1 MRYVERLRGQRMIV
15 APKRARAPA
24 CLAALLQ
31 LGWRN
36 SKLKTEIS
44 NLKTQNSKLKTEI
57 SKLKTQNSAFF
68 AALLQLEWR
77 YNSKLKS
84 QNSEL
89 RTQNSELRTQNSELK
104 TQNSK
109 LKTQNWNVERYC
121 NECVITVSTSF
132 NLIWQN
138 LNGENFISNSDS
150 AAEWAQVSTWSAP

>member
-44 NLKTQNSKLKTEI
+44 KLKTQNSKFSFPRRAASTWMTLQLKTEI
-57 SKLKTQNSAFF
+57 SK
-68 AALLQLEWR
+68 
-77 YNSKLKS
+77 
-84 QNSEL
+84 L